1 MDSLVT
7 SSSEMGSAG
16 GGPGACPPQ
25 EASSRAFQGV
35 VVPRARIALAEEVE
49 YLSILD
55 EQANVDV
62 ALDPR
67 LPPHELQRL
76 YRTLLLGRRFD
87 ERMIMLSRQGRIG
100 NYPPYR
106 GQEAASL
113 GPAWVL
119 RRDDWIV
126 PSFREL
132 IALIHH
138 GWPMHRLILGWW
150 GGHEIGAQP
159 PEGVNAL
166 PLCGPVAGQCLH
178 AAGLAWGSK
187 LAGRDAVAV
196 CFIGDGGTSE
206 GDFHEAMNVAGVFRL
221 PLIMIVQN
229 NHWAISTPRSRQ
241 TASATF
247 VQKAVGYGVPA
258 VQVDGNDILA
268 MIVATRAAVD
278 RARAGGG
285 ATLIEAVTYRLGP
298 HSTSDDPKKYRNP
311 AEVEPWEKREP
322 LIRFR
327 KYMEARGLLTDAT
340 QALIEAEI
348 DAQIVAEIA
357 LAEQYRP
364 VETEPFD
371 HCFAEMPDHLVRQRA
386 EFEHYLRVR
395 GGGAAPAP
403 AAAIP
408 SAPPRLPVDR
418 FTPTVPVV

>member
-1 MDSLVT
+1 M
-7 SSSEMGSAG
+7 
-16 GGPGACPPQ
+16 
-25 EASSRAFQGV
+25 
-35 VVPRARIALAEEVE
+35 PRARIALADEIE

-55 EQANVDV
+55 EDGNVDA

-67 LPPHELQRL
+67 LPPHELQKL
-76 YRTLLLGRRFD
+76 YRGLLLGRRFD

-113 GPAWVL
+113 GPAWVI
-119 RRDDWIV
+119 RRDDWVV

-178 AAGLAWGSK
+178 AAGIAWGNK
-187 LAGRDAVAV
+187 LAGRDNIVV

-206 GDFHEAMNVAGVFRL
+206 GDFHEAMNVAGVFKL
-221 PLIMIVQN
+221 PLVMVVQN

-241 TASATF
+241 TASTTF
-247 VQKAVGYGVPA
+247 AQKALGYGVPGI
-258 VQVDGNDILA
+258 QVDGNDILS
-268 MIVATRAAVD
+268 MIVATREAAD
-278 RARAGGG
+278 RARSGGG
-285 ATLIEAVTYRLGP
+285 AMLIEAVTYRLGP

-327 KYMEARGLLTDAT
+327 KYMESKGLLTDAT
-340 QALIEAEI
+340 HALIDAEI
-348 DAQIVAEIA
+348 DALMVSEIEKAER
-357 LAEQYRP
+357 YKP

-371 HCFAEMPDHLVRQRA
+371 YCFAELPDHLRRQLREFENYQRA
-386 EFEHYLRVR
+386 RSGEKQ
-395 GGGAAPAP
+395 AAESPTIAESRPA
-403 AAAIP
+403 
-408 SAPPRLPVDR
+408 SPPRVTVDR
-418 FTPTVPVV
+418 LSASIPVV